1 MATPLNTCTTTEQR
15 GVVRFLWAKGM
26 AAKDIHKEMLPMY
39 GEHCLS
45 RQAVHNWV
53 QKFSEWRTSIEDEH
67 RVGRPVKER
76 CGRGSDSNE
85 KNFTPQVSRD
95 L

>member
-1 MATPLNTCTTTEQR
+1 MAAPLNTCTVIEQR
-15 GVVRFLWAKGM
+15 GVVRFLWAKGT

-45 RQAVHNWV
+45 RQAV
-53 QKFSEWRTSIEDEH
+53 
-67 RVGRPVKER
+67 
-76 CGRGSDSNE
+76 
-85 KNFTPQVSRD
+85 